1 MKKLFLPVF
10 AILLATL
17 LMATIP
23 TEAEAK
29 IYEDT
34 VRLHILAASDSEE
47 DQTLKLEIRDEVLK
61 KYSTALKSAEN
72 TEEAKAKIYS
82 MLPEIE
88 AFVQEEIIKRGYNYT
103 ASATLTEEW
112 YDTRSYENFTLPQ
125 GNYYSLRIIIGE
137 GVGKNW
143 WCVMF
148 PPLCL
153 DIATENAPADD
164 GIVDYTK
171 SEINLITNRK
181 YTVKFKILELLS
193 DAFG

>member
-1 MKKLFLPVF
+1 MNGLDVTAEHTSLINIPGFYSSEGEILKKLPF
-10 AILLATL
+10 LLAGR
-17 LMATIP
+17 
-23 TEAEAK
+23 
-29 IYEDT
+29 
-34 VRLHILAASDSEE
+34 V
-47 DQTLKLEIRDEVLK
+47 
-61 KYSTALKSAEN
+61 
-72 TEEAKAKIYS
+72 
-82 MLPEIE
+82 
-88 AFVQEEIIKRGYNYT
+88 VQEEIIKRGYNYT